1 MSAELQ
7 SFVDKKELLIK
18 RHKNGLWSII
28 HPRKDTEV
36 VSLQVWFKVG
46 SVYERENE
54 RGIAHFLE
62 HMLFNGND
70 KYAYG
75 EAEALIESL
84 GGHINAATSK
94 EYTYYYVDIAAPY
107 WKEGL
112 DVLFHL
118 TMRATLEE
126 KMIEKEKPIVLEE
139 LYRAKDNPTTQLW
152 WTFEKEVYKVSPF
165 RHPIIGYEKTIKN
178 FTRPM
183 LLSFYQGFYQP
194 KNATVVVVGNIDPLE
209 VQKFIEETF
218 ASEPSKP
225 IPKRYI
231 PNEPPQLKVRSKTL
245 TDPRIGKDKSYAL
258 IGWRI
263 PPIGTLEDFD
273 LLVLN
278 EILTGGRSSILYT
291 QLREKGIVYSVSSY
305 DFARSRDNLFAI
317 SSSQHP
323 DNIETFKKRL
333 FEIFEEIYDTITDEE
348 VERFKNRLINAELFE
363 KEEPESEAV
372 FFGYSQTVVGKINY
386 ALYFFENIRKVK
398 AEHIRLVLEKYI
410 LNKPYTETFLLPS

>member
-1 MSAELQ
+1 MVQNSPVA
-7 SFVDKKELLIK
+7 K
-18 RHKNGLWSII
+18 RDLFIRHYKNGPWVII
-28 HPRKDTEV
+28 KPREDTEV

-84 GGHINAATSK
+84 GGYINAATSK
-94 EYTYYYVDIAAPY
+94 EYTYYYVNIAAPY
-107 WKEGL
+107 WKEAL

-165 RHPIIGYEKTIKN
+165 RHPIIGYERTIKN

-183 LLSFYQGFYQP
+183 LLEFYKSFYQP
-194 KNATVVVVGNIDPLE
+194 RNATVVVVGKIDPEE
-209 VQKFIEETF
+209 VRKFIEETF
-218 ASEPSKP
+218 VAEPSRP
-225 IPKRYI
+225 VPKRFI
-231 PNEPPQLKVRSKTL
+231 PEEPPQLKVRSKIL
-245 TDPRIGKDKSYAL
+245 KDPRIGDDKSYSL

-263 PPIGTLEDFD
+263 PPLATLEDFD
-273 LLVLN
+273 FLVLN
-278 EILTGGRSSILYT
+278 EMLTGGRTSILYEK
-291 QLREKGIVYSVSSY
+291 LRETGVVYGIASY
-305 DFARSRDNLFAI
+305 DFERSRDNIFVVSA
-317 SSSQHP
+317 SHHP
-323 DNIETFKKRL
+323 DRIEEYKKKL
-333 FEIFEEIYDTITDEE
+333 LGIFEEIYDTVDDET
-348 VERFKNRLINAELFE
+348 VEKFKRRLINSEIFA
-363 KEEPESEAV
+363 KEEAESEAA
-372 FFGYSQTVVGKINY
+372 FYGYAQTVAGKINY
-386 ALYFFENIRKVK
+386 ALYFFDNIKKVEPK
-398 AEHIRLVLEKYI
+398 HIKLVLEKYI